1 MSGFGGSI
9 KLTGEDAYQKA
20 LRQITQN
27 LREVSSEMKVVSSS
41 YDKNDKSTAALTAK
55 EEVLNKKLTEQENK
69 LNVLNKQYEKM
80 SSEYAEQTN
89 KHNALV
95 KTYDAE
101 KEKLEQIGKELG
113 TSSKEYQAQK
123 AKVDELAQEVTKSTK
138 AQDDNEKSMS
148 RMRVEINN
156 AQADCNKTAK
166 ELDNLGHEATESG
179 KEAKGAGDGFTVLK
193 GALAN
198 LAAQAAT
205 TAINGL
211 KRLGSTFINVGKQ
224 ALSSYADYEQL
235 VGGVETLFGTGGKSL
250 ETYAKS
256 VGKTTDEARGE
267 YYKLEAA
274 QKEVLANA
282 SNAYKTA
289 GMDANSYMETVTS
302 FSAALVSSLDG
313 DTAKAAKAADLAITD
328 MSDNANKMGT
338 DIQSI
343 QNAYQGFAKGN
354 YTMLDNLKLGFS
366 GSKEGMEQLLAKAE
380 EISGIKYDISSLSDV
395 YDAIHV
401 VQTEMGITGTTA
413 KEAAST
419 ISGSVGMMSA
429 SWQNLL
435 TGIADENQDFGKLV
449 DNFVESLVTVAHNM
463 LPRIKNIMDGLGT
476 LVSELV
482 SKLLP
487 EIITMIN
494 DNSDQMIQ
502 SATNLIT
509 ALGDGILQAL
519 PVLIPIALQVVMNI
533 VNQLIANLPQIIDVG
548 MQVLIQFIQ
557 GLTLALPQLIQMLP
571 TIITT
576 TVSVIMKNLP
586 LILSAGITLLVE
598 LVRGITK
605 ALPQLIAYIP
615 TLIKEICNVIEKNLP
630 QLLVAGVSILLEV
643 INGII
648 KCLPQ
653 LVKMI
658 PTIIQTIVSTLIN
671 LGSQLIDA
679 GGKIL
684 SSLMSGISS
693 KFGDLKQK
701 AQDIAETIMTKVKE
715 IPTKI
720 VSIGTDIV
728 KGIWNGISNGTQ
740 WIKDKIKEW
749 VGNVTNFIKKVFKIG
764 SPSKL
769 MEDEVGQWLAKGIG
783 VGFEDEMNDV
793 ASQMADA
800 IPTNFD
806 IDANV
811 VKGSAK
817 KDSAYGNM
825 VASFK
830 QALSEMKIE
839 LDSEVAGQFVDK
851 TVSRLIYT

>member
-95 KTYDAE
+95 KTYDEE
-101 KEKLEQIGKELG
+101 KNKLEQIGKELG
-113 TSSKEYQAQK
+113 TSSKEYQEQK
-123 AKVDELAQEVTKSTK
+123 AKVDALSQEVVKSTK

-166 ELDNLGHEATESG
+166 EIDKLGDEAKKSG
-179 KEAKGAGDGFTVLK
+179 KEAEESSKGFEKLKSVCSTMGKIVAGAVAAVGAAAVAGGKAVWNMANSVSKAGDEIDKNSQKVGLSYESYQKWDYALKLAGTSMANCETGLKTLTNKIDAAKNGTKSAEEAFERLGISVDDLK
-193 GALAN
+193 G
-198 LAAQAAT
+198 
-205 TAINGL
+205 
-211 KRLGSTFINVGKQ
+211 
-224 ALSSYADYEQL
+224 
-235 VGGVETLFGTGGKSL
+235 KS
-250 ETYAKS
+250 
-256 VGKTTDEARGE
+256 R
-267 YYKLEAA
+267 
-274 QKEVLANA
+274 
-282 SNAYKTA
+282 
-289 GMDANSYMETVTS
+289 
-302 FSAALVSSLDG
+302 
-313 DTAKAAKAADLAITD
+313 
-328 MSDNANKMGT
+328 
-338 DIQSI
+338 
-343 QNAYQGFAKGN
+343 
-354 YTMLDNLKLGFS
+354 
-366 GSKEGMEQLLAKAE
+366 E
-380 EISGIKYDISSLSDV
+380 EIFDM
-395 YDAIHV
+395 
-401 VQTEMGITGTTA
+401 T
-413 KEAAST
+413 
-419 ISGSVGMMSA
+419 
-429 SWQNLL
+429 
-435 TGIADENQDFGKLV
+435 
-449 DNFVESLVTVAHNM
+449 
-463 LPRIKNIMDGLGT
+463 
-476 LVSELV
+476 
-482 SKLLP
+482 
-487 EIITMIN
+487 
-494 DNSDQMIQ
+494 
-502 SATNLIT
+502 IT
-509 ALGDGILQAL
+509 ALQNVSDETERAALASKMFGKSGQDLLPILNQDTEATQKALEEAEEYGMVMSDEAVKSSAAFQDSLTKLKGTLSGVKNNLMGEFLPSLTKVVNGFSDLIAGNDGASDSIKAGLTEAISTLTEKIPDIVNFLTIIGQAILESAPTVIEALASGILTAL
-519 PVLIPIALQVVMNI
+519 PTLIPTVTQVAVNI
-533 VNQLIANLPQIIDVG
+533 CSTLLSMTPQIIDVG
-548 MQVLIQFIQ
+548 MQILIQLIQ
-557 GLTLALPQLIQMLP
+557 GLNQALPQLIQMLP

-825 VASFK
+825 VAAFK

-851 TVSRLIYT
+851 TVSKLIYT